1 MNYKILTGKDNIDR
15 QAWKGFLENH
25 PQGTVFQSPEMH
37 DLFESAARME
47 PVALACT
54 DENNKI
60 LGVLLAVIIRE
71 RNGLAGYFS
80 RRTVVY
86 GGPVVQTLNEKA
98 ERQRGG
104 EAEERGSPVTQNSE
118 LRTQN
123 LPEHPNTQTP
133 EHPDINSE
141 LENRHVH
148 VTDLLLKA
156 LIREV
161 GRRSVFIQFRNF
173 TEQEGL
179 KEVFEKNGFT
189 LNDRLNLL
197 VDTSSLR
204 TVKSHMSE
212 SRWRQVRK
220 SLQQGARTREPKNI
234 EEVRVFYD
242 ILYDLYKNKVKKPLP
257 AWSFFENFYRLS
269 NNGLDPGV
277 ILLVEYEEKIIG
289 GILCPVTAGKV
300 IYEWYVCGLDREYR
314 HVYPSVLATWAAMEY
329 AISNNIPQ
337 FDFMGVGLPHRPY
350 GVREFKKRFGGRMV
364 NYGRFSR
371 INNKTLYHIAE
382 LGYNVL
388 AVMKRI

>member
-1 MNYKILTGKDNIDR
+1 MNYKIITGIEKIDR
-15 QAWKGFLENH
+15 QAWSRFIGSH
-25 PQGTVFQSPEMH
+25 PQGTVFQSPGMH

-54 DENNKI
+54 DENNNI

-71 RNGLAGYFS
+71 RDGIAGYFS
-80 RRTVVY
+80 KRTVVY
-86 GGPVVQTLNEKA
+86 GGPLVQVTDDEIIKA
-98 ERQRGG
+98 R
-104 EAEERGSPVTQNSE
+104 ERGSIGAQK
-118 LRTQN
+118 LRSAEAQE
-123 LPEHPNTQTP
+123 PG
-133 EHPDINSE
+133 NSE
-141 LENRHVH
+141 LEKRHVH

-161 GRRSVFIQFRNF
+161 GKRSVFIQFRNF

-197 VDTSSLR
+197 VDTSSLK

-220 SLQQGARTREPKNI
+220 SLEQGALTREPKNI

-242 ILYDLYKNKVKKPLP
+242 ILNDLYKNKVKKPLP
-257 AWSFFENFYRLS
+257 GWSFFGNFYRLS
-269 NNGLDPGV
+269 NNGLNPGV
-277 ILLVEYEEKIIG
+277 ILLVEYEGKIIG

-314 HVYPSVLATWAAMEY
+314 HVYPSVLATWAAIEY

-350 GVREFKKRFGGRMV
+350 GVREFKKRFGGSMV

-371 INNKTLYHIAE
+371 INNKTLYNIAE

-388 AVMKRI
+388 AVMKKI

>member
-1 MNYKILTGKDNIDR
+1 MNYKIITGIEKIDR
-15 QAWKGFLENH
+15 QAWSRFIGSH
-25 PQGTVFQSPEMH
+25 PQGTVFQSPGMH

-54 DENNKI
+54 DENNNI

-71 RNGLAGYFS
+71 RDGIAGYFS
-80 RRTVVY
+80 KRTVVY
-86 GGPVVQTLNEKA
+86 GGPLVQVIGDEIKKVQEQGSTVAREP
-98 ERQRGG
+98 
-104 EAEERGSPVTQNSE
+104 GSPGTQNSE

-123 LPEHPNTQTP
+123 LPEHPNT
-133 EHPDINSE
+133 NSE
-141 LENRHVH
+141 FDSHH
-148 VTDLLLKA
+148 ITDLLLKA
-156 LIREV
+156 LVREV
-161 GRRSVFIQFRNF
+161 GKRSVFIQFRNF

-197 VDTSSLR
+197 VDTSSLK

-220 SLQQGARTREPKNI
+220 SLEQGALTREPKNI

-242 ILYDLYKNKVKKPLP
+242 ILNDLYKNKVKKPLP
-257 AWSFFENFYRLS
+257 GWSFFENFYRLS
-269 NNGLDPGV
+269 NNGLNPGV
-277 ILLVEYEEKIIG
+277 ILLVEYEGKIIG

-314 HVYPSVLATWAAMEY
+314 HVYPSVLATWAAIEY

-350 GVREFKKRFGGRMV
+350 GVREFKKRFGGSMV

-371 INNKTLYHIAE
+371 INNKTLYNIAE

-388 AVMKRI
+388 AVMKKI

>member
-1 MNYKILTGKDNIDR
+1 LNYTILTGIDKIDR
-15 QAWKGFLENH
+15 KTWTGFIDSH
-25 PQGTVFQSPEMH
+25 PQGTVFQSPAMY
-37 DLFESAARME
+37 DLFESAGKMG
-47 PVALACT
+47 PVALACV
-54 DENNKI
+54 DEENSI
-60 LGVLLAVIIRE
+60 AGILLAVIIRE
-71 RNGLAGYFS
+71 KSGPAGYFS

-98 ERQRGG
+98 ERRRSSG
-104 EAEERGSPVTQNSE
+104 ERRSPETQNSE
-118 LRTQN
+118 LTRA
-123 LPEHPNTQTP
+123 PEHS
-133 EHPDINSE
+133 DINSE
-141 LENRHVH
+141 FSGHH
-148 VTDLLLKA
+148 ITDLLLKA

-161 GRRSVFIQFRNF
+161 GKRSVFIQFRNF
-173 TEQEGL
+173 TDQEEL
-179 KEVFEKNGFT
+179 REVFEKNGFT

-197 VDTSSLR
+197 VDTSSLK

-220 SLQQGARTREPKNI
+220 SLEQGAWSREPENI

-242 ILYDLYKNKVKKPLP
+242 ILNDLYRNKVRKPLP
-257 AWSFFENFYRLS
+257 GWSFFENFYRLS
-269 NNGLDPGV
+269 NNGLNPGV
-277 ILLVEYEEKIIG
+277 ILLVEYREKIIG

-329 AISNNIPQ
+329 AINNNIPQ

-350 GVREFKKRFGGRMV
+350 GVREFKKRFGGSMV

-388 AVMKRI
+388 ALMKRI